1 MSKVISKK
9 LVQSA
14 LGLSFLG
21 LGLMG
26 ASLNASALDVEAKY
40 KSTCFAC
47 HGTGAA
53 GAPLTGNTDA
63 WAPRLEKGMDALV
76 GAVKTGVGAMP
87 PGGLCGDC
95 SDDDFK
101 TLIEFMAK

>member
-1 MSKVISKK
+1 MSNAIGKK
-9 LVQSA
+9 LAQSA

-26 ASLNASALDVEAKY
+26 VSLNVSALDEPAKY
-40 KSTCFAC
+40 KATCFAC

-53 GAPLTGNTDA
+53 GAPLTGNAEA
-63 WAPRLEKGMDALV
+63 WAPRLEKGMDSLV

-101 TLIEFMAK
+101 ALIEFMAK

>member
-1 MSKVISKK
+1 MSKIISKK

-26 ASLNASALDVEAKY
+26 ASLNASALDEPAKY
-40 KSTCFAC
+40 KATCFAC

-53 GAPLTGNTDA
+53 GAPLTGNAEA

-76 GAVKTGVGAMP
+76 STVKTGVGAMP

-95 SDDDFK
+95 SDGDLK
-101 TLIEFMAK
+101 ALIEFMAK